1 MKYVLVVI
9 YIVVPKILSGPT
21 STMESVTI
29 DMPTAA
35 ACEKAGLQ
43 LVQFA
48 DEFVHPRRQDT
59 VEVRFKCLKRE

>member
-9 YIVVPKILSGPT
+9 YIVVPKIMSGPM
-21 STMESVTI
+21 SAMESVTI
-29 DMPTAA
+29 EMPSAE

-48 DEFVHPRRQDT
+48 DEFVHARRQDT
-59 VEVRFKCLKRE
+59 VDVRFKCLKRE